1 MSETVRIRD
10 EDYEAIAAAQE
21 VLGLTFP
28 ETVHLSLNTDVLKG
42 SATQNARRAIQYY
55 YAYVVE
61 EYDDVHEVP
70 VEELSFESA
79 DQAKAGLTIGA
90 EKHER
95 RMANARDDTAA
106 RTR

>member
-21 VLGLTFP
+21 VLGLPFP
-28 ETVHLSLNTDVLKG
+28 EVVHLSLNTDVLKG
-42 SATQNARRAIQYY
+42 SPAQNARRAIQYY
-55 YAYVVE
+55 YTYVIQ
-61 EYDDVHEVP
+61 EYDDVHDVP

-90 EKHER
+90 EKHENR
-95 RMANARDDTAA
+95 IAA
-106 RTR
+106 DN